1 MYTFSLEGTEEP
13 ELRLLTFIELWRK
26 EGVQKKMYFCFIDY
40 NKTLTLWIT
49 INCGKFL
56 KKWKYQT
63 ILPVS
68 WESCMQV
75 KKQQIEQ
82 DMEQ

>member
-49 INCGKFL
+49 INRGKFL